1 MPPIPTRSKR
11 WCFACGARSVPE
23 SSRIGGVSATGSP
36 KPEGGA
42 GSASRLSPSFPD
54 IFLTPPARR
63 VSAPLRSA
71 VRRRLA
77 PYRKQCDSLTHLVSI
92 MLRCALSL
100 TALAM
105 ASPLYAQTSDSAGT
119 TSYAA
124 DFFTRSQPTTAY
136 DMVALLP
143 GFRLQEGNAEV
154 RGYSGSGGNV
164 LIDGTRPASKEE
176 TLEKIGRAHV

>member
-1 MPPIPTRSKR
+1 M
-11 WCFACGARSVPE
+11 G
-23 SSRIGGVSATGSP
+23 
-36 KPEGGA
+36 
-42 GSASRLSPSFPD
+42 
-54 IFLTPPARR
+54 
-63 VSAPLRSA
+63 
-71 VRRRLA
+71 
-77 PYRKQCDSLTHLVSI
+77 
-92 MLRCALSL
+92 RCALSL

-176 TLEKIGRAHV
+176 TLETILKRITARLVRSEEHTSELQSLMRISYAVCCFTKNNNTTHKA

>member
-1 MPPIPTRSKR
+1 MFFLLMIRRPPRSTRTDTL
-11 WCFACGARSVPE
+11 FPYTTLFRS
-23 SSRIGGVSATGSP
+23 
-36 KPEGGA
+36 
-42 GSASRLSPSFPD
+42 D
-54 IFLTPPARR
+54 
-63 VSAPLRSA
+63 
-71 VRRRLA
+71 
-77 PYRKQCDSLTHLVSI
+77 RKQEDSLTHRVSI

-154 RGYSGSGGNV
+154 RGFSGSGGNV
-164 LIDGTRPASKEE
+164 LIRSDEHTSELQSLMSLSYA
-176 TLEKIGRAHV
+176 